1 MADGSGKPDSIV
13 REANAAAAEAASDAR
28 AEVLNGR
35 DIVAPVQ
42 RKTRTARSV
51 KGASGTREFEV
62 NVWITD
68 FNWYEFG
75 IYRHKRNQAKSRQF
89 TNDMDIFAEITEN
102 GERTGILA
110 YRQDLWKK
118 STGMEKRLVL
128 KLFNES
134 LNWRASM
141 DLMLGRSLQQT
152 VGAHGLPVTSY
163 AVNLNSHEFVV
174 LIERSAH
181 KWWAMPEN
189 FSFFLLEDGRPR
201 FYYLRRALINIG
213 GDYTLFNEKGDAVGF
228 IDGRLVSIGGFW
240 QCSVMKEH
248 ASAPLLM
255 VLQMFCGM
263 LVFNRGAQRHVR
275 RLYKEVHNGELIPK
289 LQRQETDLY
298 MNPRRVR

>member
-28 AEVLNGR
+28 AEVLDGK

-42 RKTRTARSV
+42 RKRGSSRGV
-51 KGASGTREFEV
+51 KGGSGTVDFEV
-62 NVWITD
+62 SVWITD

-75 IYRHKRNQAKSRQF
+75 IYRHQRNKAKSRQF
-89 TNDMDIFAEITEN
+89 TNDMDIYAEVTQD
-102 GERTGILA
+102 GKRTGIIA
-110 YRQDLWKK
+110 YRMDLWKK
-118 STGMEKRLVL
+118 STGMDKRLVL

-152 VGAHGLPVTSY
+152 NAAFGLPITCF
-163 AVNLNSHEFVV
+163 AMNLNAHDFVV
-174 LIERSAH
+174 HLERSAH
-181 KWWAMPEN
+181 KWWALPEN
-189 FSFFLLEDGRPR
+189 FSFFLLEEGRPR
-201 FYYLRRALINIG
+201 FYYLRRALINLG
-213 GDYTLFNEKGDAVGF
+213 GDYTLYNEKGDAVGF

-248 ASAPLLM
+248 ASQPLLM

-263 LVFNRGAQRHVR
+263 LVFNRGTRNHVR
-275 RLYKEVHNGELIPK
+275 RLYKEVRHGDIVPK